1 MESARQPLADHLSAL
16 RRTLLRCLI
25 VIGSMGI
32 LCFGFAGPI
41 FHWLTRPYT
50 ALLTSH
56 AAPAGTFLQTLAPA
70 ETLQMSLKLS
80 MVFGIALLMP
90 YLIFEVWRFVSP
102 ALTTAERR
110 WLGPSMLGGTLLFA
124 GGAVFAFYVV
134 VPMTL
139 RFFWDYSLYLGI
151 APTWTVGHYMS
162 FVLSTLVAFGLAFE
176 LPLVTTLLA
185 LLGIVRSAMLSTGRR
200 YAILVICIGAAVLT
214 PPDIMSLI
222 LMAIPLIALY
232 ELSILIT
239 RVIEKRRATPKDI
252 A

>member
-1 MESARQPLADHLSAL
+1 MESARQPLADHLRAL
-16 RRTLLRCLI
+16 RKTLLRCLI
-25 VIGSMGI
+25 VIGVMGL

-41 FHWLTRPYT
+41 FHWLTKPYT
-50 ALLTSH
+50 TLLASQ

-80 MVFGIALLMP
+80 MVFGIAILMP
-90 YLIFEVWRFVSP
+90 YLIFEIWRFVSP

-185 LLGIVRSAMLSTGRR
+185 LLGIVRSSMLTKGRR
-200 YAILVICIGAAVLT
+200 YAILLICIGAAVLT

-239 RVIEKRRATPKDI
+239 RVIEKRRMIPKDI